1 MGFPLRSLLCTVF
14 LLNAAVFVNL
24 ALCLAVCGSAS
35 VESFA
40 LLPFSCFRH
49 VWHRF
54 IDCLPL
60 ELFTLSFSLKLASSR
75 SATYNLAAALLSARG
90 RAPTKTGLCCESS
103 SGSSVLLMARVLQ
116 LHNGVLCNLDLFLKL
131 RHVEEFP
138 GCRHVIGDV
147 SRVELEMQIRL
158 VFSLKS
164 HAPRVTE
171 RQCLIPKAV
180 S

>member
-1 MGFPLRSLLCTVF
+1 MRPSLLTWLCASLSAGLPRWS
-14 LLNAAVFVNL
+14 LLL
-24 ALCLAVCGSAS
+24 SCHSRAS
-35 VESFA
+35 GTSGTDSSTA
-40 LLPFSCFRH
+40 YPWSISRSH
-49 VWHRF
+49 
-54 IDCLPL
+54 
-60 ELFTLSFSLKLASSR
+60 SLKLAGSR
-75 SATYNLAAALLSARG
+75 SATYNLAAARLSARG

-138 GCRHVIGDV
+138 GCRHVIWDV
-147 SRVELEMQIRL
+147 SRVELETQIRL
-158 VFSLKS
+158 VFSLKL

-171 RQCLIPKAV
+171 RQCLVPKAV